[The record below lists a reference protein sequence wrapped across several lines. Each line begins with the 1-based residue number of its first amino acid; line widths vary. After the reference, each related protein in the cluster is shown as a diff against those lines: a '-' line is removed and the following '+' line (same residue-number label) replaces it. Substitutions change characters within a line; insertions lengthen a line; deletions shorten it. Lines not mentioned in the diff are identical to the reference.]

1 MTPEELEKNNQG
13 QHLLGR
19 RFHKAAGLTGK
30 IFMDRILLPTANR
43 PNPLL
48 IVSSKFIS
56 LANQCGLLNVDA
68 SSLDLDYC
76 VDLFDPPPDDLYWRY
91 DFDDGSNVLGDH
103 PQAVLA
109 SCQKANRAPATVTE
123 GLAIVREHRGA
134 LVHHWVELPGTTH
147 YISDTPALVIHKGTT
162 FLTSLDR
169 RKGTPQVKF
178 GSATFAAQ

>member
-19 RFHKAAGLTGK
+19 SFHKAAGLTGK

-68 SSLDLDYC
+68 
-76 VDLFDPPPDDLYWRY
+76 V
-91 DFDDGSNVLGDH
+91 VLTWVILLVFFTRLRMIFTGVMILTM
-103 PQAVLA
+103 AVM
-109 SCQKANRAPATVTE
+109 C
-123 GLAIVREHRGA
+123 LAITRKPSWRLA
-134 LVHHWVELPGTTH
+134 KKQ
-147 YISDTPALVIHKGTT
+147 IA
-162 FLTSLDR
+162 R
-169 RKGTPQVKF
+169 RRP
-178 GSATFAAQ
+178 